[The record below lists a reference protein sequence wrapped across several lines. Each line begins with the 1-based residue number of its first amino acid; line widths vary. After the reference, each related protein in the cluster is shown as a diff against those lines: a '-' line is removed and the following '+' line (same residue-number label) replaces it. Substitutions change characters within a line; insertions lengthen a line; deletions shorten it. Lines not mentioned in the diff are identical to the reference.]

1 MRDRLL
7 SISGLRK
14 LPPALPLVDDLIFTD
29 TLAQLSGQAGKFKT
43 FVTLGMSCSL
53 ALGRDFGPFAV
64 PTATKVVYVAAEG
77 ASSLFIRTLAWC
89 QAKDIDPEELEG
101 QLLVNPA
108 PIQLGNTVDV
118 SEAVDVVQEAQA
130 GLLVLDTRARCTL
143 GLDENSATEQGKAID
158 AADQIRQAAGS
169 TVLDIHH
176 TSREGKAGRGSNA
189 WDGAVWSDLRID
201 KADALTAKIHCE
213 KHKDVPDGCDHYIR
227 LTNHLVTE
235 DLAPEVPEK
244 LRRTLVVSETTVRQ
258 EELGA
263 TFRPTL
269 LYVIETS
276 SPPEGLTG
284 PQLLPLA
291 LEAKMSKSTF
301 YRILNWLVDQ
311 GYVERKKDGR
321 TVRHVRTGKEWGP

>member
-1 MRDRLL
+1 M
-7 SISGLRK
+7 
-14 LPPALPLVDDLIFTD
+14 
-29 TLAQLSGQAGKFKT
+29 
-43 FVTLGMSCSL
+43 
-53 ALGRDFGPFAV
+53 
-64 PTATKVVYVAAEG
+64 
-77 ASSLFIRTLAWC
+77 
-89 QAKDIDPEELEG
+89 
-101 QLLVNPA
+101 
-108 PIQLGNTVDV
+108 
-118 SEAVDVVQEAQA
+118 
-130 GLLVLDTRARCTL
+130 
-143 GLDENSATEQGKAID
+143 
-158 AADQIRQAAGS
+158 
-169 TVLDIHH
+169 
-176 TSREGKAGRGSNA
+176 
-189 WDGAVWSDLRID
+189 
-201 KADALTAKIHCE
+201 
-213 KHKDVPDGCDHYIR
+213 
-227 LTNHLVTE
+227 TE